1 MAARCKGFFREICVD
16 LPAHTLS
23 SSRHKKNLANG
34 PGAGNVAPTKIER
47 APACSFKALRGAI
60 GSNVNDPDNGEKPS
74 VSGARDADNA
84 GRPKR
89 SRRRKGKQKG
99 ASPSAVFP
107 SAGQA
112 AGSSA
117 AAERPQ
123 SAPGGNA
130 ARRNKRR
137 KHGKSA
143 GGENVRPLA
152 PVGQREASQQEQRQ
166 ADGRKPRRKHRGRK
180 SGARSTQA
188 IVDAVAIAP
197 VIEQI
202 VEQRPTPQ
210 EPRRDVPQQRH
221 GERDA
226 YDAPL
231 YAALDLGTNNC
242 RLLIAQPTRPGQ
254 FRVVD
259 AFSRIVRLG
268 EGLAASGRLSDD
280 AMDRSVEALKV
291 CAAKLKH
298 RNIRRSRLIATEACR
313 AAENGEAFLERV
325 RQETGLDLEI
335 INRET
340 EARLA
345 VSGCSSLV
353 GREAKSVVLFDIGGG
368 SSEIAVIRIGDNRSS
383 RLANHITHWTSL
395 PVGVV
400 TLSER
405 HGGRDVTPESFL
417 NMVSEVEG
425 MLENF
430 DCPGDVVYAPE
441 DFHLIGTSG
450 TVTTLAGVHL
460 DLPRYDRRRVDGVWL
475 SDDEVTAM
483 QARLLS
489 WDFSARAANPCI
501 GPDRADLVLAGCAI
515 LEAIRKRWPSR
526 RMRVADR
533 GLREGLLTDMMADDG
548 VWRRGRHRRNH
559 RGGHRNPPKPEG
571 QAS

>member
-1 MAARCKGFFREICVD
+1 M
-16 LPAHTLS
+16 
-23 SSRHKKNLANG
+23 
-34 PGAGNVAPTKIER
+34 
-47 APACSFKALRGAI
+47 
-60 GSNVNDPDNGEKPS
+60 NDPDSGVKPP
-74 VSGARDADNA
+74 VSGARDAGNGA
-84 GRPKR
+84 RPKR
-89 SRRRKGKQKG
+89 ARRRKGKQAG
-99 ASPSAVFP
+99 TGNPAAVFP
-107 SAGQA
+107 SAGQS
-112 AGSSA
+112 AGPSGTT
-117 AAERPQ
+117 ERPQ
-123 SAPGGNA
+123 TADGGEA

-137 KHGKSA
+137 RRGK
-143 GGENVRPLA
+143 GGGSENVRPLA
-152 PVGQREASQQEQRQ
+152 PVGQRDADQRDAGQRDAQSAEQRP
-166 ADGRKPRRKHRGRK
+166 ADGRRSRRKHRGRK
-180 SGARSTQA
+180 AAQKP
-188 IVDAVAIAP
+188 VPAVAAASAAVAP
-197 VIEQI
+197 V
-202 VEQRPTPQ
+202 Q
-210 EPRRDVPQQRH
+210 EPRPLREAVAAPRREQAPVHYRPA
-221 GERDA
+221 EREPN
-226 YDAPL
+226 DAPF

-242 RLLIAQPTRPGQ
+242 RLLVAQPTRPGQ

-268 EGLAASGRLSDD
+268 EGLGASGRLSDE
-280 AMDRSVEALKV
+280 AMDRSVEALRI
-291 CAAKLKH
+291 CAAKLKN
-298 RNIRRSRLIATEACR
+298 RSIRRSRLIATEACR
-313 AAENGEAFLERV
+313 SAENGEIFLSRV
-325 RQETGLDLEI
+325 REETGLELEI

-353 GREAKSVVLFDIGGG
+353 GRETKSVVLFDIGGG

-405 HGGRDVTPESFL
+405 HGGRDVTPESFS
-417 NMVSEVEG
+417 NMVAEVEG
-425 MLENF
+425 MLAAF
-430 DCPGDVVYAPE
+430 DCPGEPAVAAPE

-515 LEAIRKRWPSR
+515 LEAIRKRWPSQ

-548 VWRRGRHRRNH
+548 VWRRGRHRRFH
-559 RGGHRNPPKPEG
+559 RGPRKPEG
-571 QAS
+571 PAS